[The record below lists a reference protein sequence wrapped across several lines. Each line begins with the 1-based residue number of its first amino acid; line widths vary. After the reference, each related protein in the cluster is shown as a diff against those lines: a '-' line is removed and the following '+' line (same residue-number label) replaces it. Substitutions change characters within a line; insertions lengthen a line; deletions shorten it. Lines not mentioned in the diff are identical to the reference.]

1 MKPNEHVSE
10 ELTHAGPIGPGE
22 QLRITRLETFQV
34 KPNWLFLKIHTD
46 AGISGWG
53 EPVLEGRART
63 CAEAVRELE
72 PYLLGQDPRN
82 VVHHW
87 HAMYRHA
94 FYRGGEILTSALSGV
109 DMALW
114 DIKGKSMGVPVYSL
128 FGGPTRNRIRVY
140 THSPSLEHIQAA
152 LARGFRAFK
161 TKPAL
166 RQSQR
171 FIATPS
177 EIGFAAEQFGR
188 MRRFLGDE
196 IDIAIDF
203 HGAVSPATSKLLIR
217 ALEPHQPMFVEEP
230 CLHQNVDVLADI
242 ARSTCLPIAAGE
254 RVFTKWGF
262 REILE
267 KRAASVLQPDLAHA
281 GGITEVRLIAGMAE
295 AYYAV
300 LAPHNPLGPIA
311 LAAAVQLAASIPNF
325 LIQEQVTLG
334 EGLLTAPFTLRDGLL
349 DVPTAP
355 GLGIEPDEEAIRANS
370 TGEVKLAG
378 SYDEEDGSVGERH
391 GYQPPMF
398 PD

>member
-1 MKPNEHVSE
+1 
-10 ELTHAGPIGPGE
+10 
-22 QLRITRLETFQV
+22 
-34 KPNWLFLKIHTD
+34 
-46 AGISGWG
+46 
-53 EPVLEGRART
+53 
-63 CAEAVRELE
+63 
-72 PYLLGQDPRN
+72 
-82 VVHHW
+82 
-87 HAMYRHA
+87 
-94 FYRGGEILTSALSGV
+94 
-109 DMALW
+109 
-114 DIKGKSMGVPVYSL
+114 
-128 FGGPTRNRIRVY
+128 
-140 THSPSLEHIQAA
+140 
-152 LARGFRAFK
+152 
-161 TKPAL
+161 
-166 RQSQR
+166 
-171 FIATPS
+171 
-177 EIGFAAEQFGR
+177 
-188 MRRFLGDE
+188 
-196 IDIAIDF
+196 
-203 HGAVSPATSKLLIR
+203 
-217 ALEPHQPMFVEEP
+217 MFVEEP